1 MIQIELTARETLMEL
16 ARSHTLNEYIS
27 MIWAQ
32 RYPHPTPA
40 SSQTGWP
47 VKRQV
52 KAVESLGALAM
63 CVSE

>member
-1 MIQIELTARETLMEL
+1 MIQTELTAREALMEI
-16 ARSHTLNEYIS
+16 ARSHTPAEYVS

-47 VKRQV
+47 VKRLNQ
-52 KAVESLGALAM
+52 ERS
-63 CVSE
+63 

>member
-1 MIQIELTARETLMEL
+1 MQLELTARETLMEL
-16 ARSHTLNEYIS
+16 ARSHTPAEYVS

-32 RYPHPTPA
+32 RYPHTSPA
-40 SSQTGWP
+40 PSPTGWP